1 MVTATKERPI
11 LFSAPMVRAI
21 LDGRKTQ
28 TRRVVALGT
37 DFQPSKT
44 PGYDWTFRGTRRG
57 GRWSGS
63 WQDLRDAEVL
73 ALCPFGAPG
82 HFLYVRE
89 TWRTLRCY
97 DDIKPSDMR
106 SDLPIEYDS
115 DKATVNWPKRQSS
128 PLGVTRPSIHMPR
141 WASRIL
147 LEIRGVRVEKL
158 QDITEEDAQAEGF
171 MLLPATRRAVLSRG
185 GQYGGNCWTTARA
198 GFQELWDALNAKRGF
213 GWDANPWVWVVEFRQ
228 VEQSVS

>member
-1 MVTATKERPI
+1 MSLTTVKERPI
-11 LFSAPMVRAI
+11 LFSGPMVRAI

-73 ALCPFGAPG
+73 TLCPFGAPG

-158 QDITEEDAQAEGF
+158 QDITEEDARAEGVEVVSVADV
-171 MLLPATRRAVLSRG
+171 PRNA
-185 GQYGGNCWTTARA
+185 YWTCRQDFA
-198 GFQELWDALNAKRGF
+198 QLWDALNAERGY
-213 GWDANPWVWVVEFRQ
+213 GWDANPWVWVIEFRRVGSQ
-228 VEQSVS
+228 Q